1 MANYWD
7 QGPVSKDVAKGSKF
21 PQKEK
26 IGDSNPNLSLG
37 NTSDGARRAIM
48 GLKVG
53 NLPGF
58 SSNVEAGFK
67 KNKA

>member
-1 MANYWD
+1 MASYWD

-26 IGDSNPNLSLG
+26 IGSSNPNLDLTNS
-37 NTSDGARRAIM
+37 SDGAKRAIM

-58 SSNVEAGFK
+58 SSNVEAGLK